1 MDRSFGAGAKDLL
14 RLALSLILRK
24 RPERMLF
31 APDAIESNG
40 SYYLYFCLSDGS
52 EGVARSDRPEGP
64 FRDAVRLPATGIDPA
79 VFVDDDGA
87 AYYYWGQ
94 IHAHGAR
101 LNGDMMSL
109 DLPSQSSPCSLK
121 KSTSSTKAPR

>member
-64 FRDAVRLPATGIDPA
+64 SATRCGSRQRESIRPSSSMTTALPTTT
-79 VFVDDDGA
+79 
-87 AYYYWGQ
+87 
-94 IHAHGAR
+94 GAR
-101 LNGDMMSL
+101 
-109 DLPSQSSPCSLK
+109 
-121 KSTSSTKAPR
+121 STPTAPG